1 MRGISFGASLL
12 IGVTC
17 ASTQV
22 FADSLLGLY
31 FGAAIGESHVR
42 TAKEINGDTNYE
54 SEFDQAHSA
63 WKVTAGI
70 RPISPLGVELEYI
83 DFGNP
88 SSSTNSGF
96 GEISRADAK
105 ALALFGVGYLPL
117 PAPFLTVYGKFG
129 ISRLHT
135 TATEV
140 PPTPFGGGAACGAGT
155 GIPCGPTSY
164 SVSDFRISDW
174 TTNFA
179 YGVGI
184 QGKFGVVAIRVE
196 YERIGASGDSPSLAS
211 LGLTWTF

>member
-140 PPTPFGGGAACGAGT
+140 PPPLSAGAPRAAPALAYPVARLHTRYPISEYPTGPPISPTVWESKENSESSPFAWSMSELARAAIA
-155 GIPCGPTSY
+155 
-164 SVSDFRISDW
+164 R
-174 TTNFA
+174 
-179 YGVGI
+179 
-184 QGKFGVVAIRVE
+184 
-196 YERIGASGDSPSLAS
+196 AS
-211 LGLTWTF
+211 LPWV